1 VSRRPVT
8 FEHLAFPG
16 LDPPES
22 EHLERELELIETS
35 ARLFA
40 SGLCGLDV
48 HISWSLGHAEPVT
61 WMQSRDGTLSVH
73 LWVDLLSPR
82 NLPADSK
89 TGRLD
94 PLASA
99 PTARAQ
105 SAPSVRT
112 AFLQAFRTGF
122 LHALGRVLGAPPMAR
137 RHVTTTGARDSISAA
152 DLTAPEPLD
161 WVLRPHHQRWRR
173 LPTSVRA
180 RLAERE
186 TVNAVRGLL
195 EHLEGARTDALLARR
210 FAGAVRHL
218 QPRFACDRELSRSA
232 DPVAA
237 LLGLL
242 ALAMRTVG
250 SGTTAGA
257 DAETSG
263 VPESEHAFEVGQAFE
278 VGHASEVGQAFERLA
293 PTARLIAG
301 SDDAEAAYRLA
312 EFAVYDLLP
321 ALLALGDAVVAP
333 GSTDPVPAP
342 QGTHSPV
349 ERRGIAQFCSIAR
362 EVAPDV
368 AQGPVGTVLVTLPHM
383 VAGHALFRID
393 HALARDLMPDEILS
407 GVLRG
412 MAGEYGP
419 QAVEAFAEQAGPLR
433 RALRVNW
440 ERREQGRFRSGT
452 HVGVTNLRRFVT
464 VEDLRLFQR
473 LKAPQALSY
482 YFHVLVDVSYS
493 MLQRRNAEKALAIAY
508 AFTDLLTTA
517 RVPVD
522 VTLYSSGV
530 TELYD
535 HHRDTLQPWFGGDF
549 GYLMSGTLEME
560 AIAFAKQ
567 KADRLRQQRKI
578 FVVVTDGTPSTISLP
593 AVGAD
598 SLREYYE
605 EGLLPWLTA
614 ARIELLAVGI
624 GVQPDYH
631 RRAVALT
638 EGWDALGVFVD
649 LLEEIVREGAARSR
663 DLWE

>member
-1 VSRRPVT
+1 MSQRPVT
-8 FEHLAFPG
+8 FEHLAFSG
-16 LDPPES
+16 LDPAES
-22 EHLERELELIETS
+22 ERLERELELIETS
-35 ARLFA
+35 ACLFA

-48 HISWSLGHAEPVT
+48 RISWSLGHAGPVT

-73 LWVDLLSPR
+73 LWVDLLSPW
-82 NLPADSK
+82 NLPAVWK
-89 TGRLD
+89 AGGPGPPAHAT
-94 PLASA
+94 
-99 PTARAQ
+99 
-105 SAPSVRT
+105 SVRG

-122 LHALGRVLGAPPMAR
+122 LHALGRVLGAP
-137 RHVTTTGARDSISAA
+137 A
-152 DLTAPEPLD
+152 DLTVPEPLD

-186 TVNAVRGLL
+186 TVNAVRGIV
-195 EHLEGARTDALLARR
+195 EYLEGARTDALLARR
-210 FAGAVRHL
+210 FSGAARHL
-218 QPRFACDRELSRSA
+218 QPRFAGDRERSGSA
-232 DPVAA
+232 DPVVA

-242 ALAMRTVG
+242 ALEMRAAG

-257 DAETSG
+257 GADARG
-263 VPESEHAFEVGQAFE
+263 VPESEQDPDAR
-278 VGHASEVGQAFERLA
+278 HASEVRQAFARLA
-293 PTARLIAG
+293 PMARLIASG
-301 SDDAEAAYRLA
+301 DDAEATYRLA

-321 ALLALGDAVVAP
+321 VLFALSDALVAP
-333 GSTDPVPAP
+333 GPVELVPAR
-342 QGTHSPV
+342 QSTRSPV
-349 ERRGIAQFCSIAR
+349 ERSGIAQFCSFAR
-362 EVAPDV
+362 EVAPGV
-368 AQGPVGTVLVTLPHM
+368 EQGPVGTVLVTLPHM

-412 MAGEYGP
+412 MADEYGP

-452 HVGVTNLRRFVT
+452 HVGITNLRRFVT

-473 LKAPQALSY
+473 LKAPRALSY

-530 TELYD
+530 TELHD
-535 HHRDTLQPWFGGDF
+535 HQRDTLYPWFGGDF

-567 KADRLRQQRKI
+567 KADRQRQQRKI
-578 FVVVTDGTPSTISLP
+578 FVVMTDGTPSTLSL
-593 AVGAD
+593 AALGAG
-598 SLREYYE
+598 SLHEYYE

-614 ARIELLAVGI
+614 AGIELLAVGI

-638 EGWDALGVFVD
+638 EGWDAVAVFVD

>member
-1 VSRRPVT
+1 MSPQPVT
-8 FEHLAFPG
+8 YEHLAFPG
-16 LDPPES
+16 LDPGES
-22 EHLERELELIETS
+22 DCLERELELIETS

-48 HISWSLGHAEPVT
+48 QISWSLGRAGPVT
-61 WMQSRDGTLSVH
+61 WMQSPDGTLSVH

-82 NLPADSK
+82 NLPVGSK
-89 TGRLD
+89 PFESDLLGNG
-94 PLASA
+94 SA
-99 PTARAQ
+99 VQTP
-105 SAPSVRT
+105 
-112 AFLQAFRTGF
+112 FLQAFRTGF
-122 LHALGRVLGAPPMAR
+122 LHALGRVLGSPAMAR
-137 RHVTTTGARDSISAA
+137 RRAAATGSGDPISAA
-152 DLTAPEPLD
+152 DLTGSEPLD
-161 WVLRPHHQRWRR
+161 WVLRPHHPRWRR
-173 LPTSVRA
+173 LPTRVRA
-180 RLAERE
+180 RLAENE
-186 TVNAVRGLL
+186 TASAVRGLL

-218 QPRFACDRELSRSA
+218 QPRFAGDRELSRSS
-232 DPVAA
+232 DPVVA

-242 ALAMRTVG
+242 ALEMRAVG
-250 SGTTAGA
+250 SSATLGA
-257 DAETSG
+257 DTRVNDAPEAEQA
-263 VPESEHAFEVGQAFE
+263 SEALQ
-278 VGHASEVGQAFERLA
+278 ASEVTQAFARLA

-301 SDDAEAAYRLA
+301 SDDPEAAYRLA
-312 EFAVYDLLP
+312 EFTVYDLLP
-321 ALLALGDAVVAP
+321 VLLALGDAVPAP
-333 GSTDPVPAP
+333 DSTDLAAAEE
-342 QGTHSPV
+342 GTRCPV
-349 ERRGIAQFCSIAR
+349 EQRGVARFCSFTP
-362 EVAPDV
+362 EVAADV
-368 AQGPVGTVLVTLPHM
+368 AQGAVGTVLVTLPHM

-393 HALARDLMPDEILS
+393 HAIARDLLPDRVLS

-412 MAGEYGP
+412 MATEYGP
-419 QAVEAFAEQAGPLR
+419 QALEAFADQAGPLR

-440 ERREQGRFRSGT
+440 ERREQGRYRSGT
-452 HVGVTNLRRFVT
+452 HVGITNLRRFVM

-493 MLQRRNAEKALAIAY
+493 MLQERNAEKALAIAY

-530 TELYD
+530 TELHD
-535 HHRDTLQPWFGGDF
+535 HQRDTLEPWFGGSF

-567 KADRLRQQRKI
+567 KADRLRMQRKI
-578 FVVVTDGTPSTISLP
+578 FVVMTDGTPATTSLA
-593 AVGAD
+593 AVGAR
-598 SLREYYE
+598 SLHEYYE
-605 EGLLPWLTA
+605 EALVPWLTA
-614 ARIELLAVGI
+614 AGIELIAVGI

-638 EGWDALGVFVD
+638 EGWDAVGVFVD

>member
-1 VSRRPVT
+1 MSRRPVT

-16 LDPPES
+16 LDPGES
-22 EHLERELELIETS
+22 ERLERELELIEAS
-35 ARLFA
+35 ACLFA

-48 HISWSLGHAEPVT
+48 RISWSLGHAEPVT

-82 NLPADSK
+82 NLPAGSK
-89 TGRLD
+89 PGGPD
-94 PLASA
+94 PLANA

-105 SAPSVRT
+105 SAPNLR
-112 AFLQAFRTGF
+112 APFLQAFRTGF
-122 LHALGRVLGAPPMAR
+122 LHALGRVLGAPAMAR
-137 RHVTTTGARDSISAA
+137 RHVAATGAVDSISAA
-152 DLTAPEPLD
+152 DLAGPEPLD

-195 EHLEGARTDALLARR
+195 EHLEGARTDVLLARR

-218 QPRFACDRELSRSA
+218 QPRIAGDRELSQSA
-232 DPVAA
+232 DPVAT
-237 LLGLL
+237 LLGML
-242 ALAMRTVG
+242 ALAMRAVG
-250 SGTTAGA
+250 SGTTAGSGV
-257 DAETSG
+257 EVSG
-263 VPESEHAFEVGQAFE
+263 VPDSEQASD
-278 VGHASEVGQAFERLA
+278 VWPASEVRQAFARLA

-321 ALLALGDAVVAP
+321 VLCALGDAVVAP
-333 GSTDPVPAP
+333 DTTDLVPAR
-342 QGTHSPV
+342 QSTRSPV
-349 ERRGIAQFCSIAR
+349 ERRGIAQFCSFAR

-368 AQGPVGTVLVTLPHM
+368 AQGPVGTVLVTLPHL

-412 MAGEYGP
+412 MVGEYGP

-440 ERREQGRFRSGT
+440 ERRELGRFRSGT
-452 HVGVTNLRRFVT
+452 HVGITNLRRFVT

-493 MLQRRNAEKALAIAY
+493 MLQGRNVEKALAIAY

-530 TELYD
+530 TELHD
-535 HHRDTLQPWFGGDF
+535 HQRDTLQPWFGGDF

-578 FVVVTDGTPSTISLP
+578 FVVMTDGTPSPISLP
-593 AVGAD
+593 AVGAG
-598 SLREYYE
+598 SLHEYYE
-605 EGLLPWLTA
+605 ERLLPWLTA
-614 ARIELLAVGI
+614 AGIELLAVGI

>member
-1 VSRRPVT
+1 VSSQPVT
-8 FEHLAFPG
+8 YEHLAFPG
-16 LDPPES
+16 LDPGES
-22 EHLERELELIETS
+22 EYLERELELIESS

-48 HISWSLGHAEPVT
+48 QISWSLGRAGPVT
-61 WMQSRDGTLSVH
+61 WMQSPDGTLSVH
-73 LWVDLLSPR
+73 LWIDLLSPR
-82 NLPADSK
+82 NLPAGSK
-89 TGRLD
+89 PFESD
-94 PLASA
+94 PLGNGSA
-99 PTARAQ
+99 AGTP
-105 SAPSVRT
+105 
-112 AFLQAFRTGF
+112 FLQAFRTGF
-122 LHALGRVLGAPPMAR
+122 LHALGRVLGAPAMAGLQPA
-137 RHVTTTGARDSISAA
+137 TIGAGDPISTA
-152 DLTAPEPLD
+152 DLTRSEPLD
-161 WVLRPHHQRWRR
+161 WVLRPHHPRWRR
-173 LPTSVRA
+173 LPTQVRA
-180 RLAERE
+180 RLAEHE
-186 TVNAVRGLL
+186 TADAVRGLL
-195 EHLEGARTDALLARR
+195 EHLEGARTDALLMRR

-218 QPRFACDRELSRSA
+218 QPRFAGDRELSRSS

-242 ALAMRTVG
+242 ALEMRAAG
-250 SGTTAGA
+250 SGGPAGV
-257 DAETSG
+257 DAGVSG
-263 VPESEHAFEVGQAFE
+263 APELEQAFE
-278 VGHASEVGQAFERLA
+278 VRKAFARLA
-293 PTARLIAG
+293 PMARLIAG

-321 ALLALGDAVVAP
+321 VLLALGDIVVAP
-333 GSTDPVPAP
+333 DPTDLGDARD
-342 QGTHSPV
+342 GTRLLN
-349 ERRGIAQFCSIAR
+349 ERRGIAQFCGFTQ

-368 AQGPVGTVLVTLPHM
+368 AQGSVGTVLVTLPHM

-393 HALARDLMPDEILS
+393 HAIARDLLPDEVLS
-407 GVLRG
+407 RVLRG
-412 MAGEYGP
+412 MAAEYGP
-419 QAVEAFAEQAGPLR
+419 PALEAFAEQAGPLR

-452 HVGVTNLRRFVT
+452 HVGITNLRRFVIS
-464 VEDLRLFQR
+464 EDLRLFQR

-493 MLQRRNAEKALAIAY
+493 MLQGRNAEKALAIAY

-530 TELYD
+530 TELHD
-535 HHRDTLQPWFGGDF
+535 HQRDTLEPWFGGSF

-567 KADRLRQQRKI
+567 KADRLRFQRKI
-578 FVVVTDGTPSTISLP
+578 FVVMTDGTPATTSLP
-593 AVGAD
+593 AVGAR
-598 SLREYYE
+598 SLHEYYE

-614 ARIELLAVGI
+614 AGIEVVAVGL

>member
-1 VSRRPVT
+1 MSSHPVT

-16 LDPPES
+16 LDPVES
-22 EHLERELELIETS
+22 ECLERELELIETS

-40 SGLCGLDV
+40 SGICGLDV
-48 HISWSLGHAEPVT
+48 QISWSLGRAGPVT
-61 WMQSRDGTLSVH
+61 WMQSPDGTLSVH
-73 LWVDLLSPR
+73 LWVDLLSPL

-89 TGRLD
+89 PYESDALGNK
-94 PLASA
+94 SA
-99 PTARAQ
+99 AGTPF
-105 SAPSVRT
+105 V
-112 AFLQAFRTGF
+112 QAFRTGL
-122 LHALGRVLGAPPMAR
+122 LHALGRVLGAPAMAR
-137 RHVTTTGARDSISAA
+137 RQAAPIGTGDSISAA
-152 DLTAPEPLD
+152 DLTGPEPLD
-161 WVLRPHHQRWRR
+161 RALRPYHPRWRR
-173 LPTSVRA
+173 LPTHVRA
-180 RLAERE
+180 RLAENE
-186 TVNAVRGLL
+186 TANAVRGLL

-218 QPRFACDRELSRSA
+218 QPRFAGDRELSRSS
-232 DPVAA
+232 DPVVA

-242 ALAMRTVG
+242 ALEMRAVG
-250 SGTTAGA
+250 PGPTAGA
-257 DAETSG
+257 DAGVNGAPET
-263 VPESEHAFEVGQAFE
+263 EQ
-278 VGHASEVGQAFERLA
+278 ASEVWQAFARLA

-321 ALLALGDAVVAP
+321 MLLALGDIVVAP
-333 GSTDPVPAP
+333 DPTDLVPARED
-342 QGTHSPV
+342 TRSPV
-349 ERRGIAQFCSIAR
+349 ERRGIAQFCSFTQ

-393 HALARDLMPDEILS
+393 HAIARDLLPDEVLS

-452 HVGVTNLRRFVT
+452 HVGITNLRRFVT

-473 LKAPQALSY
+473 LKAPRALSY

-493 MLQRRNAEKALAIAY
+493 MLRGRNAEKALAIAY

-530 TELYD
+530 TELHD
-535 HHRDTLQPWFGGDF
+535 HQRDTLQPWFGGSF

-567 KADRLRQQRKI
+567 KADRLRLQRKI
-578 FVVVTDGTPSTISLP
+578 FVVVTDGTPATISLS
-593 AVGAD
+593 AVGAR
-598 SLREYYE
+598 SLHEYYE

-614 ARIELLAVGI
+614 AGIELVAVGL

-631 RRAVALT
+631 RRAVGLT
-638 EGWDALGVFVD
+638 EGWDAVGVFVD

>member
-1 VSRRPVT
+1 MSQHPIT
-8 FEHLAFPG
+8 FEHLFFPG
-16 LDPPES
+16 LSPGES
-22 EHLERELELIETS
+22 ERLERELELIETS
-35 ARLFA
+35 ACLFA

-48 HISWSLGHAEPVT
+48 HISWSLGRAEPVT
-61 WMQSRDGTLSVH
+61 WMQSRDDTLSVH

-82 NLPADSK
+82 NLPSDSV
-89 TGRLD
+89 TGEPVSLGD
-94 PLASA
+94 AASA
-99 PTARAQ
+99 TARRIPIERAD
-105 SAPSVRT
+105 
-112 AFLQAFRTGF
+112 FLQAFRTGF
-122 LHALGRVLGAPPMAR
+122 LHALGRVLGAPAMAGR
-137 RHVTTTGARDSISAA
+137 QVGATGAKGSVSVA
-152 DLTAPEPLD
+152 DLATPEPLG

-180 RLAERE
+180 RLSERE
-186 TVNAVRGLL
+186 TVSAVRGIV

-218 QPRFACDRELSRSA
+218 QPRFAGDRELGRSA
-232 DPVAA
+232 DPAVA

-242 ALAMRTVG
+242 ALAMRAGG
-250 SGTTAGA
+250 SDTMAEAAAVATGLSGSE
-257 DAETSG
+257 DASD
-263 VPESEHAFEVGQAFE
+263 VRHSSHVQ
-278 VGHASEVGQAFERLA
+278 HAFERLA
-293 PTARLIAG
+293 PAARRIAD

-321 ALLALGDAVVAP
+321 VLLALGDVVVV
-333 GSTDPVPAP
+333 PVPAEPLPAP
-342 QGTHSPV
+342 QSTRSPV
-349 ERRGIAQFCSIAR
+349 DRRGIAQFCGIAR

-368 AQGPVGTVLVTLPHM
+368 VQGPIGTVLVTLPHL
-383 VAGHALFRID
+383 VAGHALFRVD
-393 HALARDLMPDEILS
+393 HALARDLVPDATLS

-412 MAGEYGP
+412 MVGEYGP
-419 QAVEAFAEQAGPLR
+419 QALEAFAEQAGPLR

-440 ERREQGRFRSGT
+440 ERREHGRFRSGT
-452 HVGVTNLRRFVT
+452 HVGITNLRRFVT

-493 MLQRRNAEKALAIAY
+493 MLHERNVEKALAIAY
-508 AFTDLLTTA
+508 AFTELLHTA

-522 VTLYSSGV
+522 VTLYSSGI

-535 HHRDTLQPWFGGDF
+535 HQRDTLQPWFGGDF

-567 KADRLRQQRKI
+567 KADRLWHQRKI

-593 AVGAD
+593 AVGAS
-598 SLREYYE
+598 SLHEYYE
-605 EGLLPWLTA
+605 EGLQPWLTA
-614 ARIELLAVGI
+614 AGIELLAVGI

-638 EGWDALGVFVD
+638 EGWDALGVFMG